1 MNLVKLTDF
10 NLVSFICQALDQ
22 KCKNKQDMVP
32 ALKEKYTFYKKKKL
46 HNWVKIYLCEVL
58 TILPQRT
65 KEKAYH
71 MIHNYLKQHL
81 LIHN

>member
-32 ALKEKYTFYKKKKL
+32 ALKEKYTFYKKKQL
-46 HNWVKIYLCEVL
+46 HNWVKIYLWELL
-58 TILPQRT
+58 TILPATDKR
-65 KEKAYH
+65 KSISH
-71 MIHNYLKQHL
+71 DS
-81 LIHN
+81 

>member
-32 ALKEKYTFYKKKKL
+32 ALKEKYTFYKKKKIAQL
-46 HNWVKIYLCEVL
+46 GQNLLVG
-58 TILPQRT
+58 TI
-65 KEKAYH
+65 
-71 MIHNYLKQHL
+71 NYIATTDKRKSISHDS
-81 LIHN
+81 

>member
-46 HNWVKIYLCEVL
+46 YNWVRIYLWE
-58 TILPQRT
+58 
-65 KEKAYH
+65 
-71 MIHNYLKQHL
+71 L
-81 LIHN
+81 LITLRQQKKKHIT